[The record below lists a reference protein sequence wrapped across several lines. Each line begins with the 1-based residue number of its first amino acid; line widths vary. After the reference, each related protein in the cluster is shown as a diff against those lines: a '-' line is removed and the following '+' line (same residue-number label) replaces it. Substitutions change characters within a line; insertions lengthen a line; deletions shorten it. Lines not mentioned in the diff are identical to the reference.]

1 MTLGVLL
8 MLTFPGA
15 STVQVLYAVQI
26 PISLGGNFGLLL
38 AASFSYIGDVSIKNT
53 FFFSAL
59 RCIPQISGQV
69 LGNLVFKNFGSHFLE
84 LEVLS
89 I

>member
-1 MTLGVLL
+1 

-53 FFFSAL
+53 FFFLSFTLYAANIRAGFREPSVKKL
-59 RCIPQISGQV
+59 RFPLSGA
-69 LGNLVFKNFGSHFLE
+69 
-84 LEVLS
+84 
-89 I
+89 